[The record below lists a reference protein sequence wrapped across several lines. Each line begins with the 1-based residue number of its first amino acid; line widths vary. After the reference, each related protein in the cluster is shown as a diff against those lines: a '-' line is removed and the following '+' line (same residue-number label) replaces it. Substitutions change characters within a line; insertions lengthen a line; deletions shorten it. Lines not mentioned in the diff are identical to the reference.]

1 MSSSVVPGKFEPEGL
16 VEPEGCCDGCCDG
29 CCEGSCE
36 GSCEPDGSVE
46 GEGSTL
52 SPIFTDSVWVEIDI
66 GSVRSAFPPD
76 ILANWIDAVFAL
88 VLSLTLKFNS
98 QIAVSVFTASGQST
112 SRILVSGL
120 YNAAQSFKPLTSDF
134 VSSNTSSLNLNVPS

>member
-1 MSSSVVPGKFEPEGL
+1 M
-16 VEPEGCCDGCCDG
+16 
-29 CCEGSCE
+29 
-36 GSCEPDGSVE
+36 
-46 GEGSTL
+46 
-52 SPIFTDSVWVEIDI
+52 SPIFTDSVCVEIDI